1 MMSDAA
7 HNLEQRLAVKGV
19 SRRDFVKFCTLM
31 TATLALPKHFAP
43 VMAEALIASPRL
55 PVIWLQFQ
63 DCTGD
68 SESLLRSGNP
78 TVSTILLETISL
90 NYHEALMAPAG
101 AAADKSQQDTMT
113 QYPHGYLAIVEGA
126 IPGGANGV
134 YCTVGGRSALD
145 RARQVCGNA
154 AATIAVGTCSFAGG
168 LPGAAPNP
176 TGALGVKA
184 AVPGLSNYLALP
196 GCPVN
201 AENLAAAIVFYLT
214 NHALPPVDGQ
224 DRPLFAYGNL
234 IHDYCPR
241 RPYYDQGKF
250 VLAWGDINA
259 RNGYCLY
266 KMGCKG
272 PRTRHNCPSVK
283 WNSGTS
289 WPIQAGHGC
298 VGCTEAGFWDVMAP
312 LYKQG

>member
-1 MMSDAA
+1 M
-7 HNLEQRLAVKGV
+7 
-19 SRRDFVKFCTLM
+19 
-31 TATLALPKHFAP
+31 
-43 VMAEALIASPRL
+43 
-55 PVIWLQFQ
+55 
-63 DCTGD
+63 
-68 SESLLRSGNP
+68 
-78 TVSTILLETISL
+78 
-90 NYHEALMAPAG
+90 
-101 AAADKSQQDTMT
+101 
-113 QYPHGYLAIVEGA
+113 
-126 IPGGANGV
+126 
-134 YCTVGGRSALD
+134 
-145 RARQVCGNA
+145 
-154 AATIAVGTCSFAGG
+154 
-168 LPGAAPNP
+168 PNP